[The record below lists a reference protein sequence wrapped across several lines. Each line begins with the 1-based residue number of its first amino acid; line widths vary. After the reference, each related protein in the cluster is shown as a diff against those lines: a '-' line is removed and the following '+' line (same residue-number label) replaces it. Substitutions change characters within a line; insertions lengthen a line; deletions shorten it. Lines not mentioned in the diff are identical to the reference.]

1 MIKLNVYELNKIKS
15 ICEDVGTEYFTLEQD
30 SSSGIGSVLTMTYET
45 EIADYP
51 AKVSIEVSGV
61 ESW

>member
-1 MIKLNVYELNKIKS
+1 MIKLNIYELNKIKS

-30 SSSGIGSVLTMTYET
+30 SSSGIGRVLTLTYET

-51 AKVSIEVSGV
+51 ARVSIEVSGV
-61 ESW
+61 DSW

>member
-1 MIKLNVYELNKIKS
+1 MIKLNIYELNKIKS

-51 AKVSIEVSGV
+51 ARVSIEVSGV
-61 ESW
+61 DSW

>member
-1 MIKLNVYELNKIKS
+1 MIKLNIYELNKIKS

-51 AKVSIEVSGV
+51 AKVSIEVTGV
-61 ESW
+61 DSW

>member
-1 MIKLNVYELNKIKS
+1 MIKLNIYELNKIKS

-61 ESW
+61 DSW